1 MGPLIDTT
9 TEFGSRAAKRLREDS
24 IGWLVTVSRDGTP
37 QPNPVWF
44 SWDGASILVY
54 SAAGQVKLRNIEV
67 NPRVALHLDSRSSG
81 DDVVIVI
88 AGAAVDRS
96 APPVHQNPPYVAK
109 YREEMVRL
117 GLGSPEEMAE
127 TYRVAIRLI
136 PIKVRG
142 F

>member
-1 MGPLIDTT
+1 M
-9 TEFGSRAAKRLREDS
+9 REDI
-24 IGWLVTVSRDGTP
+24 IGWLVTVSGDGTP

-54 SAAGQVKLRNIEV
+54 SAPDQAKLRNIEA

-81 DDVVIVI
+81 DEVVIVI
-88 AGAAVDRS
+88 AGASVDRS
-96 APPVHQNPPYVAK
+96 AAPVHENAAYVAK

-127 TYRVAIRLI
+127 TYSVPIRLI
-136 PIKVRG
+136 PSKVRG